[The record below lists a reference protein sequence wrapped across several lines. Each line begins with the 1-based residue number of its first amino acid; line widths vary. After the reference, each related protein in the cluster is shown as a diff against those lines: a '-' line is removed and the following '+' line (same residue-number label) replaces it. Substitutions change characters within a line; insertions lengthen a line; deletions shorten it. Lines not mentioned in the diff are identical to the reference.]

1 MPRFSDIKRAILRYC
16 IKNLVADASRLD
28 MGHII
33 ERIAFF
39 LIALG
44 LNCIF
49 PSPVAFFSVTVL
61 GILWWECMYLLEMY
75 ETSPY
80 VREWTGHMSH
90 DAAYVELALYF
101 CYLIATIVG
110 EWIQKKKLIR
120 ENRRLTQENGE
131 LVRVNEQLV
140 QDEEQLVQDE
150 EQLAQDE
157 EQLQHAP
164 LQLGTALL
172 AKLQAP
178 GSIKLSILQALIILS
193 AVWGIST
200 ANFIGIIVAVL
211 YTATVSLS
219 SRAADTIEI
228 NQTDQH

>member
-1 MPRFSDIKRAILRYC
+1 
-16 IKNLVADASRLD
+16 

-150 EQLAQDE
+150 EQLVQDEEQLVQDEEQLAQDE